1 MNTGGIDRR
10 QATRIQ
16 VSEGHL
22 AVMEVGVP
30 YGVRLLDV
38 STGGFLVSG
47 PLPYPL
53 DAERTF
59 RFVGRDAGWRVEL
72 RARAVYSHFQM
83 TDNRRR
89 VEYLTG
95 FSFSDAESRMIA
107 DRINDVMAYATSART
122 SSQG

>member
-1 MNTGGIDRR
+1 MGGIDRR
-10 QATRIQ
+10 QAKRIE
-16 VSEGHL
+16 VKEGHL
-22 AVMEVGVP
+22 AVMELGVP

-38 STGGFLVSG
+38 SMGGFLVSG

-95 FSFSDAESRMIA
+95 FSFSDAQSRIIA
-107 DRINDVMAYATSART
+107 DRIDDVMRYASAALT
-122 SSQG
+122 PGTP